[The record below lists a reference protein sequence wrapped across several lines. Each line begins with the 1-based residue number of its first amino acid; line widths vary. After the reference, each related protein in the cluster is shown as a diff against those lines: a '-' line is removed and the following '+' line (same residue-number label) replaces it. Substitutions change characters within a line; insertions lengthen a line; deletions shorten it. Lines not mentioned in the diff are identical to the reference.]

1 MLHLL
6 TGEAMKR
13 SFAVLL
19 AGLFVFHGTMAQ
31 SLSDSVF
38 NSGYESGIVLQGKA
52 GYPGPLANATIEL
65 HLGNYVATTQTQTD
79 GSYRLLVESR
89 YFAPVTIAE
98 LMAFGHGADVTKVWA
113 SPLGPSDHL
122 LGLANAGVVAFADEP
137 FLNLNPRTTALAGAL
152 RAYNGFAPITDKATF
167 YKAARSYQDYVQ
179 DLTYALAMV
188 GRSDQAL
195 PASAANIFAA
205 VASLAPSQ
213 QLYKDER
220 NLANVDC
227 SSTPTAP
234 FCVVQASLPTD
245 PSIIPAYPWN
255 DGRTYLFGMA
265 GFDNFVEQPNVARP
279 HANTADFLVGG
290 AFVTLDSAA
299 QGDGSYTLTL
309 SGGGA
314 IGADDYYQNIPSCGG
329 QVLVHD
335 ETMAIHVRSVRGP
348 GGQTEVHGSGDHHVI
363 YPGGCST
370 PVDYSDTWGLPR
382 YAGNDVLPP
391 ELAVDVP
398 AIASHGFVLASPF
411 AVPVTSG
418 NGTESPYGYDVY
430 TFGASAGTTERQGKS
445 YTFSVT
451 GPASFSMNFA
461 ADATTTEVQFINE
474 ESPGIWLVS
483 LHATGSSSEQF
494 FESLLMETTGA
505 AGGFGG
511 TNDVSDNSYAANVNG
526 PICDGPYAALDLLAG
541 DPNGCGPPYFG
552 WIFHSG
558 SATVNRLKNGAFF
571 GEWQL
576 SGPTVRL
583 LFATP
588 GFSAP
593 TINQIRG
600 WELVRSDGANDSWVL
615 ENVTVSPDG
624 STSAPPVVF
633 KPTARLVHVTKQ

>member
-1 MLHLL
+1 
-6 TGEAMKR
+6 
-13 SFAVLL
+13 
-19 AGLFVFHGTMAQ
+19 
-31 SLSDSVF
+31 
-38 NSGYESGIVLQGKA
+38 
-52 GYPGPLANATIEL
+52 
-65 HLGNYVATTQTQTD
+65 
-79 GSYRLLVESR
+79 
-89 YFAPVTIAE
+89 
-98 LMAFGHGADVTKVWA
+98 
-113 SPLGPSDHL
+113 
-122 LGLANAGVVAFADEP
+122 
-137 FLNLNPRTTALAGAL
+137 
-152 RAYNGFAPITDKATF
+152 
-167 YKAARSYQDYVQ
+167 
-179 DLTYALAMV
+179 
-188 GRSDQAL
+188 
-195 PASAANIFAA
+195 
-205 VASLAPSQ
+205 
-213 QLYKDER
+213 
-220 NLANVDC
+220 
-227 SSTPTAP
+227 
-234 FCVVQASLPTD
+234 
-245 PSIIPAYPWN
+245 
-255 DGRTYLFGMA
+255 MA
-265 GFDNFVEQPNVARP
+265 GFDNSIEQPNVARP
-279 HANTADFLVGG
+279 HATTADFLVGG
-290 AFVTLDSAA
+290 AFVPLDSAA

-309 SGGGA
+309 SGGA
-314 IGADDYYQNIPSCGG
+314 TIASSDDYQNISPYGS
-329 QVLVHD
+329 VHVHD
-335 ETMAIHVRSVRGP
+335 ELMAIHVRSVRGP
-348 GGQTEVHGSGDHHVI
+348 AGQTEGQGYGDHRVT
-363 YPGGCST
+363 YPDNLAIPQPT
-370 PVDYSDTWGLPR
+370 YYSDIYGLPR
-382 YAGNDVLPP
+382 YAGNDALPP
-391 ELAVDVP
+391 ELAADVP
-398 AIASHGFVLASPF
+398 TIANHGFVLASPF
-411 AVPVTSG
+411 AVPVTA
-418 NGTESPYGYDVY
+418 NGFESPYGYDVY

-461 ADATTTEVQFINE
+461 ADATTAEVQFINE

-526 PICDGPYAALDLLAG
+526 PTCDGPYATLDLLAG